1 LLLILLGYFSPE
13 RQNVATSRQLS
24 PSPRQFL
31 PPACEAGA
39 LAVMQGPKIPGH
51 SMLFSSADEFV
62 KAPRRAVTVF
72 GMAGVGKTRLS
83 NMLRA
88 SKWFHYSAD
97 YRIGTRYMGEAIV
110 DNFKR
115 EAMKVPFL
123 AQLLRSDS
131 IYISSN
137 ITFDNLDP
145 LSTYLGTPGNP
156 DKGGLPLAE
165 YQRRQE
171 QHRVAEVAALQDVPH
186 FIERA
191 KALYGYDD
199 FIADTGGSLIEVIDP
214 ENPDDPV
221 VKTLAAS
228 AALLYIRGTDK
239 DTAELVR
246 RFRQSPKP
254 MYYRPPFLVEKWA
267 EYKLI
272 NGIVEDCDV
281 DPLGFGAW
289 GFEALLHDR
298 LPRYQALAD
307 NFGYVVEASDL
318 ATVRDGDEFIDL
330 MAAAIEKR
338 MR

>member
-1 LLLILLGYFSPE
+1 
-13 RQNVATSRQLS
+13 
-24 PSPRQFL
+24 
-31 PPACEAGA
+31 
-39 LAVMQGPKIPGH
+39 
-51 SMLFSSADEFV
+51 MLFNSVDEFV
-62 KAPRRAVTVF
+62 RSPRRAVTVF

-88 SKWFHYSAD
+88 SNWFHYSAD
-97 YRIGTRYMGEAIV
+97 YRIGTRYMGEFIV
-110 DNFKR
+110 DNFKA

-123 AQLLRSDS
+123 RDLLRSDS

-171 QHRVAEVAALQDVPH
+171 QHRVAEIAALQDVPY
-186 FIERA
+186 FVERA
-191 KALYGYDD
+191 KSLYGYDN

-214 ENPDDPV
+214 TDPEDLV
-221 VKTLAAS
+221 VKTLAGS
-228 AALLYIRGTDK
+228 TALLYIRGTGK
-239 DTAELVR
+239 DAAELVR
-246 RFRQSPKP
+246 RFTQSPKP
-254 MYYRPPFLVEKWA
+254 MYYRPHFLLEKWA

-272 NGIVEDCDV
+272 NGIVDDCDV
-281 DPLGFGAW
+281 DPAGFGAW

-318 ATVRDGDEFIDL
+318 AMVRDGDEFVDL
-330 MAAAIEKR
+330 VAAAIEKR

>member
-1 LLLILLGYFSPE
+1 
-13 RQNVATSRQLS
+13 
-24 PSPRQFL
+24 
-31 PPACEAGA
+31 
-39 LAVMQGPKIPGH
+39 
-51 SMLFSSADEFV
+51 MLFSSVDEFV

-88 SKWFHYSAD
+88 NHWFHYSAD
-97 YRIGTRYMGEAIV
+97 YRIGTRYMGEFIV

-123 AQLLRSDS
+123 AQLLRTDS

-145 LSTYLGTPGNP
+145 LSTYLGTPGNV
-156 DKGGLPLAE
+156 DQGGLPLAE

-171 QHRVAEVAALQDVPH
+171 QHRVAEIAALCDVPY
-186 FIERA
+186 FIDRA
-191 KALYGYDD
+191 KDLYSYDD
-199 FIADTGGSLIEVIDP
+199 FIADTGGSLIEVVDPNDP
-214 ENPDDPV
+214 EDPV
-221 VKTLAAS
+221 IKTLAAHT
-228 AALLYIRGTDK
+228 ALIFIRGTGK
-239 DTAELVR
+239 DATELVR
-246 RFRQSPKP
+246 RFKKSPKP
-254 MYYRPPFLVEKWA
+254 MYYRPEFLVEKWA

-272 NGIVEDCDV
+272 NGILSDDDV
-281 DPLGFGAW
+281 DPAGFGAW

-298 LPRYQALAD
+298 LPRYEALAD

-318 ATVRDGDEFIDL
+318 ATARDGDEFVDL
-330 MAAAIEKR
+330 IAAAIEKR

>member
-1 LLLILLGYFSPE
+1 
-13 RQNVATSRQLS
+13 
-24 PSPRQFL
+24 
-31 PPACEAGA
+31 
-39 LAVMQGPKIPGH
+39 
-51 SMLFSSADEFV
+51 MLFKSADEFV
-62 KAPRRAVTVF
+62 NAPRRAVTVF

-83 NMLRA
+83 AMLRA

-97 YRIGTRYMGEAIV
+97 YRIGTRYMGEYIV

-115 EAMKVPFL
+115 EAMRVPFL
-123 AQLLRSDS
+123 AELLRSDS

-145 LSTYLGTPGNP
+145 LSTYLGTPGDP
-156 DKGGLPLAE
+156 DKAGLPLAE

-171 QHRVAEVAALQDVPH
+171 QHRVAEIAALHDVPY
-186 FIERA
+186 FVERA
-191 KALYGYDD
+191 KALYDYDN
-199 FIADTGGSLIEVIDP
+199 FIADTGGSLIEVVDP
-214 ENPDDPV
+214 TNPDDPV
-221 VKTLAAS
+221 INTLAGS
-228 AALLYIRGTDK
+228 TTLLYIRGTGND
-239 DTAELVR
+239 AVELVR
-246 RFRQSPKP
+246 RFKQSPKP
-254 MYYRPPFLVEKWA
+254 MYYRPEFLLEKWA

-272 NGIVEDCDV
+272 NGIEQDCDV
-281 DPLGFGAW
+281 DPAGFGAW

-330 MAAAIEKR
+330 MASAIERR

>member
-1 LLLILLGYFSPE
+1 
-13 RQNVATSRQLS
+13 
-24 PSPRQFL
+24 
-31 PPACEAGA
+31 
-39 LAVMQGPKIPGH
+39 MQGSLKPGP

-62 KAPRRAVTVF
+62 NAPHRAVTVF

-83 NMLRA
+83 AMLRA
-88 SKWFHYSAD
+88 SNWFHYSAD

-115 EAMKVPFL
+115 EAMRVPFL

-145 LSTYLGTPGNP
+145 LSSYLGTPGNP

-171 QHRVAEVAALQDVPH
+171 QHRIAEIAALLDVPH

-214 ENPDDPV
+214 TDPEDPV

-228 AALLYIRGTDK
+228 TALLYIRGTDK
-239 DTAELVR
+239 DATELVR

-272 NGIVEDCDV
+272 NGILDDCDV

-307 NFGYVVEASDL
+307 NFGYCVEASDL
-318 ATVRDGDEFIDL
+318 ATVRDGDEFVDL
-330 MAAAIEKR
+330 VAAAIEKR

>member
-1 LLLILLGYFSPE
+1 
-13 RQNVATSRQLS
+13 
-24 PSPRQFL
+24 
-31 PPACEAGA
+31 
-39 LAVMQGPKIPGH
+39 
-51 SMLFSSADEFV
+51 MLFSSVDEFV

-88 SKWFHYSAD
+88 NSWFHYSAD
-97 YRIGTRYMGEAIV
+97 YRIGTRYMGEFIV

-123 AQLLRSDS
+123 AQLLRTDS
-131 IYISSN
+131 IYLSSN

-145 LSTYLGTPGNP
+145 LSTYLGTPGDP
-156 DKGGLPLAE
+156 TRGGLPLPE

-171 QHRVAEVAALQDVPH
+171 QHRVAEIAALQDVPY

-191 KALYGYDD
+191 KTLYGYDD

-214 ENPDDPV
+214 ANADDPV
-221 VKTLAAS
+221 IHTLTAHT
-228 AALLYIRGTDK
+228 ALIYIRGTEENALD
-239 DTAELVR
+239 LVK
-246 RFRQSPKP
+246 RFKKSPKP
-254 MYYRPPFLVEKWA
+254 MYYRPDFLVAKWA

-272 NGIVEDCDV
+272 NGIHDDNDV
-281 DPLGFGAW
+281 DPAGFGAW

-307 NFGYVVEASDL
+307 RFGYVIEASDL
-318 ATVRDGDEFIDL
+318 AIVRDGDEFVDL
-330 MAAAIEKR
+330 VAAAIEKR